1 MAEFDTSELRKLAAD
16 LGSVGPRVGAKAA
29 KALRGSAGRVEK
41 AGAAAAPRG
50 ATGNLSGSVG
60 VDLYGMG
67 NSAGMTAVVG
77 PAEFYGRFV
86 EHGTARMPARPFMGP
101 AFTAEEPRLV
111 EALSAVAEEVL
122 GP

>member
-1 MAEFDTSELRKLAAD
+1 MDIDTSELRKLSAD
-16 LGSVGPRVGAKAA
+16 LGSVGPRVGARAA
-29 KALRGSAGRVEK
+29 KALRDSAERVRR
-41 AGAAAAPRG
+41 AGAAAAPVGPSGR
-50 ATGNLSGSVG
+50 LSASVG

-77 PAEFYGRFV
+77 PTVFYGRFV
-86 EHGTARMPARPFMGP
+86 EHGTARMSARPFMGP
-101 AFTAEEPRLV
+101 AFAAEEPRLV

>member
-1 MAEFDTSELRKLAAD
+1 MDIDTSELRKLAAD

-29 KALRGSAGRVEK
+29 KALRDSAERVKK

-50 ATGNLSGSVG
+50 ATGNLSDSVG

-77 PAEFYGRFV
+77 PTEHYGRFV
-86 EHGTARMPARPFMGP
+86 EVGTAKMAAQPFMGP
-101 AFTAEEPRLV
+101 AFADEEQRLV
-111 EALSAVAEEVL
+111 EAISKAAEGVL
-122 GP
+122 DP